1 MKPITPHKYGAVE
14 SRYHAIHHDDPNNLW
29 RLWTTLIWKL
39 NGRTWQFSNRCS
51 HRWDGG
57 RSEGRRKEG
66 KESGS
71 IGVMRK
77 EKSPEPH
84 LYTPDYRDTTKDWGK
99 PSWGPFLPWPG
110 PTCFSIIIIVR
121 RAKESQ
127 GPSSMREEIT
137 PLVTRYLSYL

>member
-1 MKPITPHKYGAVE
+1 
-14 SRYHAIHHDDPNNLW
+14 
-29 RLWTTLIWKL
+29 
-39 NGRTWQFSNRCS
+39 
-51 HRWDGG
+51 
-57 RSEGRRKEG
+57 
-66 KESGS
+66 
-71 IGVMRK
+71 MRK

-110 PTCFSIIIIVR
+110 PACFSIVIIIIR

-137 PLVTRYLSYL
+137 PLVTRYLSYLWNWGKYVISKRASRLDSDAHCQ